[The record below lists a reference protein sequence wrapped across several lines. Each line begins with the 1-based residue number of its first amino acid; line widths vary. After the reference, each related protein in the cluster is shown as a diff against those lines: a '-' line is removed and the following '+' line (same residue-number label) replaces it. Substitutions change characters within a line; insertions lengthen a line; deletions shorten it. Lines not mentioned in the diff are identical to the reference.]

1 MPPTGASG
9 RDGSAPVDRRFSLH
23 IDPADYACGPRT
35 TMWVAD
41 SESRSL
47 AIGPNSLCFA
57 GNPREEKIVMLMQV
71 YLFDGLSNQELAT
84 IEQHTVVKRY
94 RKNTV
99 IIEKDDDA
107 NALYILRQ
115 GQVKAYVADE
125 NGKEITLSQQ
135 GPGTILGELALLAD
149 IPRTASVMT
158 LEDSEF
164 LVLTKR
170 SFMQCVESHPT
181 MAFNLIRA
189 LAKQVQTLTES
200 VTDFALLDVYGRI
213 AKTLRDSALEEDG
226 RMITPKLT
234 HQQIAD
240 RVGSS
245 REMVS
250 KILKDL
256 KLGGYLSTD
265 GKRYVLHR
273 TLPAKW

>member
-1 MPPTGASG
+1 
-9 RDGSAPVDRRFSLH
+9 
-23 IDPADYACGPRT
+23 
-35 TMWVAD
+35 
-41 SESRSL
+41 
-47 AIGPNSLCFA
+47 
-57 GNPREEKIVMLMQV
+57 MLIQV
-71 YLFDGLSNQELAT
+71 YLFDGLSKKELAT

-99 IIEKDDDA
+99 IIEKGDDA

-125 NGKEITLSQQ
+125 NGKEIVLSQQ
-135 GPGTILGELALLAD
+135 GPGAILGELALLAD

-158 LEDSEF
+158 LEDCEF

-170 SFMQCVESHPT
+170 SFLQCVESHPNI
-181 MAFNLIRA
+181 ALNLIQA
-189 LAKQVQTLTES
+189 LAKKVQSLTES
-200 VTDFALLDVYGRI
+200 VSDFALLDVYGRI
-213 AKTLRDSALEEDG
+213 AKTLGDSAREDDG
-226 RMITPKLT
+226 RMITQKFT

-240 RVGSS
+240 RVGAS

-256 KLGGYLSTD
+256 KLGGYLSID

>member
-1 MPPTGASG
+1 MICA
-9 RDGSAPVDRRFSLH
+9 R
-23 IDPADYACGPRT
+23 
-35 TMWVAD
+35 
-41 SESRSL
+41 
-47 AIGPNSLCFA
+47 NS
-57 GNPREEKIVMLMQV
+57 REEKIVMLIQV
-71 YLFDGLSNQELAT
+71 YLFDGLSKQELAT
-84 IEQHTVVKRY
+84 IERHTVIKRY

-125 NGKEITLSQQ
+125 NGKEIILSQQ
-135 GPGTILGELALLAD
+135 GPGAILGELALLAD

-158 LEDSEF
+158 LENCEF

-170 SFMQCVESHPT
+170 SFLQCVQSHPNI
-181 MAFNLIRA
+181 ALNLIRA
-189 LAKQVQTLTES
+189 LAKQVQSLTES

-213 AKTLRDSALEEDG
+213 AKILRDSAEEEDG
-226 RMITPKLT
+226 RMITPKFT

-240 RVGSS
+240 RVGAS

-256 KLGGYLSTD
+256 KLGGYLSSD

-273 TLPAKW
+273 ALPAKW